1 MVFRGRVRG
10 VPVTASLKSTSVSL
24 AADERYV
31 ASWDLGGRLY
41 SAWRFGH
48 TWRRGLNGQVLY
60 KTRNEGA
67 ASVSA
72 YDARERRTLVAGE
85 ARPIVDEAAAFAR
98 DVLEA
103 IFQAPADWEA
113 GGAPPAGPERPPHVQ
128 RGEPEPHPT
137 ISMAP
142 LVERL
147 RACARFDAVAADADA
162 ARFAAV
168 YRPIGILPPD
178 QYLSI
183 VLQATAGCSFGTCT
197 FCDLYRDGYRVKTPD
212 EFTSHLHGVLD
223 YLGDSILLRRRSIF
237 LGAANALAVPMPRLV
252 ELFETIQRE
261 VPKPVP
267 PVRAFV
273 DAFTGVRKEAADYR
287 RLRDLGLG
295 RVYVGLESGH
305 DPLLAFVRKPGTS
318 AQAVETARAL
328 KAAGVAVGVII
339 MIGLGGR
346 DFAAGHVADTPAAVS
361 AMALGEGDILYFS
374 DLVEV
379 PGTAYPVIA
388 GRTGLTP
395 LALPERLAQ
404 LDAIKARLRFA
415 GRGPQMARY
424 DIREFVY

>member
-1 MVFRGRVRG
+1 MVIRGRVRG
-10 VPVTASLKSTSVSL
+10 VPVTASLKDTSVSL

-60 KTRNEGA
+60 KTRDEQDGA
-67 ASVSA
+67 AHG
-72 YDARERRTLVAGE
+72 YDARQRRTLTAAE
-85 ARPIVDEAAAFAR
+85 AARVVDEAAAFAR
-98 DVLEA
+98 DVVASMETDGTEWPDLT
-103 IFQAPADWEA
+103 P
-113 GGAPPAGPERPPHVQ
+113 GAEGAAAALLG
-128 RGEPEPHPT
+128 
-137 ISMAP
+137 
-142 LVERL
+142 RL
-147 RACARFDAVAADADA
+147 RQCAAFDA
-162 ARFAAV
+162 ARAESDAAEFSRV

-183 VLQATAGCSFGTCT
+183 VLQATEGCSFGTCT
-197 FCDLYRDGYRVKTPD
+197 FCDLYHDGYRVRTAE
-212 EFTSHLHGVLD
+212 EFRAHVREALA

-252 ELFETIQRE
+252 ELFEALRE
-261 VPKPVP
+261 EFPAPP

-273 DAFTGVRKEAADYR
+273 DAFTGVRKEAADYE
-287 RLRDLGLG
+287 RLRELGLG

-328 KAAGVAVGVII
+328 KAAGVGIGAIV

-346 DFAAGHVADTPAAVS
+346 EFAELHATDTAAVVN
-361 AMALGEGDILYFS
+361 AMGLGEGDILYFS

-395 LALPERLAQ
+395 LTLPDRLAQ
-404 LDAIKARLRFA
+404 LDALKARLSFA
-415 GRGPQMARY
+415 GRGPQLARY

>member
-1 MVFRGRVRG
+1 MLFRGRLRG
-10 VPVTASLKSTSVSL
+10 DPVTASLKDTSVSL

-41 SAWRFGH
+41 SVWRFGR
-48 TWRRGLNGQVLY
+48 TWRRGLNGQVLH
-60 KTRNEGA
+60 KTRDEA
-67 ASVSA
+67 APSVSA
-72 YDARERRTLVAGE
+72 YDARERRTLSAGE
-85 ARPIVDEAAAFAR
+85 ARPVVDEAASFAR

-103 IFQAPADWEA
+103 MLQAPADWESD
-113 GGAPPAGPERPPHVQ
+113 GAPPGRPEGPPYAP
-128 RGEPEPHPT
+128 
-137 ISMAP
+137 MAMAR
-142 LVERL
+142 LIERL
-147 RACARFDAVAADADA
+147 RACALFDADAADADA
-162 ARFAAV
+162 ARFAQV

-178 QYLSI
+178 QYLSV
-183 VLQATAGCSFGTCT
+183 VLQATEGCSFGTCT
-197 FCDLYRDGYRVKTPD
+197 FCDLYRDGYRVKTAE
-212 EFTSHLHGVLD
+212 EFGSHVRQALN
-223 YLGDSILLRRRSIF
+223 YLGDSIQLRRRSIF
-237 LGAANALAVPMPRLV
+237 LGSANALAVPMPRLV
-252 ELFETIQRE
+252 ELFEAIQRG

-318 AQAVETARAL
+318 AQAVDMARAV
-328 KAAGVAVGVII
+328 KAAGVAVGAIV

-346 DFAAGHVADTPAAVS
+346 DFSAGHEADTAAAVN
-361 AMALGEGDILYFS
+361 AMDLGEGDILYFS

-379 PGTAYPVIA
+379 PGTAYPAIA

-395 LALPERLAQ
+395 LDLPARLAQ
-404 LDAIKARLRFA
+404 LDAIKAGLRFA